1 MHAAAV
7 GDMDK
12 TGARADNAASSD
24 NERDKSLPDQQRQ
37 PAPAAPVTRVLLIS
51 DGRPGHYR
59 QSEGVVAALKRRG
72 PVAVDRIE
80 LKTRLPLP
88 KGFIP
93 KLGRLL
99 PARSVLR
106 LHGIDPDAIS
116 RPDLIVSSGGA
127 TLGANV
133 ALAKVLD
140 VPNVFSGS
148 TRGFPLDGFSL
159 VLTPY
164 PSVAR
169 PPVVMSG
176 AKPTPF
182 DPDRSPPPRAIS
194 TAGAMRAARIS
205 LLVGGPTPTAD
216 FRAGDWVRLAALI
229 ENLIERWDCRVTI
242 ATSPRTPDQAYA
254 ALKPAI
260 DRHAGAV
267 SIIDFRTAGLGSI
280 DAAFDCDVM
289 LVTSDSMSMMTEA
302 ALSRRP
308 AIALAPEITHAHRDD
323 EAVAGLV
330 AERWLAVLP
339 LAGLDAQRVAATA
352 AKLTP
357 LADNHLDRLA
367 SLVAR
372 ATRIGA

>member
-1 MHAAAV
+1 MPSFS
-7 GDMDK
+7 
-12 TGARADNAASSD
+12 AS
-24 NERDKSLPDQQRQ
+24 ERDKSLPDQQRQ
-37 PAPAAPVTRVLLIS
+37 PAPSAPVTRVLLIS

-59 QSEGVVAALKRRG
+59 QSEGVVAALNRRG

-88 KGFIP
+88 KGFVP

-99 PARSVLR
+99 PSRCVLR
-106 LHGIDPDAIS
+106 LHGIDPIAIP
-116 RPDLIVSSGGA
+116 RPDIIVSSGGA

-133 ALAKVLD
+133 ALAKILG

-164 PSVAR
+164 ASAAR
-169 PPVVMSG
+169 PPVVVAG

-182 DPDRSPPPRAIS
+182 DPDRSLPPRAIA
-194 TAGAMRAARIS
+194 TADAMHGARVS
-205 LLVGGPTPTAD
+205 LLVGGPTPPAD
-216 FRAGDWVRLAALI
+216 FKSADWARVAALVGD
-229 ENLIERWDCRVTI
+229 LIEHWACRVTI
-242 ATSPRTPDQAYA
+242 ATSPRTPDEAYA
-254 ALKPAI
+254 ALQSAI
-260 DRHAGAV
+260 GRGAGAV
-267 SIIDFRTAGLGSI
+267 SMIDYRTAGPGSI

-289 LVTSDSMSMMTEA
+289 LVTADSMSMMTEA

-308 AIALAPEITHAHRDD
+308 AIALAPEIMRPHRDD

-339 LAGLDAQRVAATA
+339 LADLDAQRLAATVA
-352 AKLTP
+352 GLKPIAE
-357 LADNHLDRLA
+357 NHLDRLA
-367 SLVAR
+367 SLVTR
-372 ATRIGA
+372 ATRVGV

>member
-1 MHAAAV
+1 
-7 GDMDK
+7 MDK
-12 TGARADNAASSD
+12 TGAHVDNAAFQ
-24 NERDKSLPDQQRQ
+24 RQRARLSLPDQKRQ
-37 PAPAAPVTRVLLIS
+37 PAPAAPATRVLLIS

-72 PVAVDRIE
+72 PVVVDRVE

-99 PARSVLR
+99 PSRSVLH
-106 LHGIDPDAIS
+106 LHGIDPSAIPP
-116 RPDLIVSSGGA
+116 PDIIVSSGGA

-133 ALAKVLD
+133 ALAKILG

-164 PSVAR
+164 ASAAR
-169 PPVVMSG
+169 LPVVVAG

-182 DPDRSPPPRAIS
+182 DPDRSPPPRPIE
-194 TAGAMRAARIS
+194 TADAMHGARVS

-216 FRAGDWVRLAALI
+216 FKSADWARLAGLV
-229 ENLIERWDCRVTI
+229 ENLVERWACRVTI
-242 ATSPRTPDQAYA
+242 ATSPRTPAEAYA
-254 ALKPAI
+254 ALQSAI
-260 DRHAGAV
+260 ESGAGAV
-267 SIIDFRTAGLGSI
+267 SMIDFRTAGPGSI

-289 LVTSDSMSMMTEA
+289 LVTADSMSMMTEA

-308 AIALAPEITHAHRDD
+308 AIALAPEITRPHRDD
-323 EAVAGLV
+323 EAVTGLV
-330 AERWLAVLP
+330 TERWLAVLP
-339 LAGLDAQRVAATA
+339 LAGLDAQRVAGAVA
-352 AKLTP
+352 RLTP
-357 LADNHLDRLA
+357 MRENHLDRLA
-367 SLVAR
+367 NLVAR
-372 ATRIGA
+372 ATRIGV